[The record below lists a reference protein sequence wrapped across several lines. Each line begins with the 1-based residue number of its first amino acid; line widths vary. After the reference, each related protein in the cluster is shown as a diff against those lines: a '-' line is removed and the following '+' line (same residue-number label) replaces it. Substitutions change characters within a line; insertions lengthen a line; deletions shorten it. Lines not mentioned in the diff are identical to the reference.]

1 MKIGDLVRYCTAHAT
16 IGREAEYVLG
26 IIVDSGPTYTSGT
39 IWRVF
44 WSFPDGAKAY
54 GVHDHDIEVINESR

>member
-16 IGREAEYVLG
+16 IGCEPEYVLG
-26 IIVDSGPTYTSGT
+26 VIVGEPATATGN

-44 WSFPDGAKAY
+44 WSFPDRPKAY